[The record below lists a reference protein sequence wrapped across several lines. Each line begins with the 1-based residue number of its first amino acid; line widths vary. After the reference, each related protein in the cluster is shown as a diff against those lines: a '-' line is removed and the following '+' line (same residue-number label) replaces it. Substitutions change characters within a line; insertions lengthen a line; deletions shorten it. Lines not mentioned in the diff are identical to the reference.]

1 MTTQP
6 IKGLGG
12 EAIPACNSVKTLPM
26 KEPAK
31 AQKDE
36 EGEGRKFSGSLA

>member
-1 MTTQP
+1 MTAQP
-6 IKGLGG
+6 IKGLGS
-12 EAIPACNSVKTLPM
+12 EAIPEFKAIKILPT

-36 EGEGRKFSGSLA
+36 EREERDFSGSSA